1 MLPPARHARSL
12 TRIGWLFFLYV
23 PDAWIDTAR
32 HGHKDGVVGH
42 MGYEIKFN
50 RYFYRY
56 VPPWSL
62 EEIEADIQTIER
74 DILEM
79 LKDMS
84 IGQPG

>member
-1 MLPPARHARSL
+1 MAWSAIWATRSSS
-12 TRIGWLFFLYV
+12 
-23 PDAWIDTAR
+23 
-32 HGHKDGVVGH
+32 
-42 MGYEIKFN
+42 N

-56 VPPWSL
+56 VPPRPL
-62 EEIEADIQTIER
+62 EKIEADIQTIER